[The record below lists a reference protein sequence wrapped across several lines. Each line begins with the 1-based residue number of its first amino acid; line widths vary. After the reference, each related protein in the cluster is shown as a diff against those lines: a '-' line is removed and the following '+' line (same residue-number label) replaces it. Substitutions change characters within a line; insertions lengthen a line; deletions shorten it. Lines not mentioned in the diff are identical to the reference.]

1 MDRQHQGVDG
11 KYWKKWWR
19 VKETGEDQESH
30 EQTTSISG
38 WEILE
43 GMVEGERG
51 RGRRRVTWKDN
62 INEWMGNIGGKGG
75 G

>member
-1 MDRQHQGVDG
+1 M
-11 KYWKKWWR
+11 
-19 VKETGEDQESH
+19 KETGEDQESH
-30 EQTTSISG
+30 EQTTSMSG

-51 RGRRRVTWKDN
+51 RGRTRITWTDYIK
-62 INEWMGNIGGKGG
+62 EWMGNIGGNGG